1 MNKIEIK
8 KDFTDYKKYF
18 LEENSKLNLI
28 SKKEE
33 QYLFEKH
40 IYDSLGIKLFFEKYN
55 FVPKTLLDIGTGGGF
70 PSVPIAIE
78 YPEISVTGIDSIQK
92 KINAVQS
99 IKNSLNIQNLNL
111 IRGRVEELKNSSFD
125 VITSRAVAK
134 IETLIKYA
142 YPLLKKDGYIILY
155 KSKTAEDEITE
166 AINLIRKLHLKIKP
180 IIEYT
185 LPLEET
191 YNRCLVILQK
201 QELYARLFTKKKI

>member
-8 KDFTDYKKYF
+8 KDFTDYKKNF

-201 QELYARLFTKKKI
+201 

>member
-111 IRGRVEELKNSSFD
+111 IRGRVEKLKNSSFD

-201 QELYARLFTKKKI
+201 

>member
-92 KINAVQS
+92 KINAVQC

-201 QELYARLFTKKKI
+201 

>member
-78 YPEISVTGIDSIQK
+78 YPEISVTGIDNIQK

-111 IRGRVEELKNSSFD
+111 IRGRVEELKNFSFD

-155 KSKTAEDEITE
+155 KSKTAES
-166 AINLIRKLHLKIKP
+166 
-180 IIEYT
+180 
-185 LPLEET
+185 
-191 YNRCLVILQK
+191 LVIS
-201 QELYARLFTKKKI
+201 LYALLLSYLLLPFSSI

>member
-111 IRGRVEELKNSSFD
+111 IRGRVEELKNFSFD

-185 LPLEET
+185 LPVEET

-201 QELYARLFTKKKI
+201 

>member
-111 IRGRVEELKNSSFD
+111 IRGRVEELKISSFD

-180 IIEYT
+180 IIEYS

-201 QELYARLFTKKKI
+201 